1 MRSKTYEPVLVQ
13 APAHLRANV
22 PSYRL
27 RAASYVLR
35 RGYWK
40 LDYKDKSAV
49 HFYFVKIRANQ
60 INKSKFAE
68 LISDALLYTLQQQKT
83 TYEP

>member
-1 MRSKTYEPVLVQ
+1 MRSKTHKPVSVRYQ
-13 APAHLRANV
+13 T
-22 PSYRL
+22 
-27 RAASYVLR
+27 LR

-60 INKSKFAE
+60 INKPKFIKPIKIGTSIHLTE
-68 LISDALLYTLQQQKT
+68 TKNDL
-83 TYEP
+83 